1 MAKPAWLLALENTPG
16 ALPDYVSDL
25 QRQVDQATRDV
36 LDAVGK
42 DDLTGAKA
50 ALAQRNL
57 LAAHLRKL
65 VHYAREEIQYRDFV
79 KEHA

>member
-1 MAKPAWLLALENTPG
+1 MAKPAWLVALENVPG

-25 QRQVDQATRDV
+25 QRQLDQATRDV

-42 DDLTGAKA
+42 DDLAGAKA

-57 LAAHLRKL
+57 LAGHLRKL
-65 VHYAREEIQYRDFV
+65 VHYDREETQHRDFV
-79 KEHA
+79 KEPA